1 MRLPEIGDVSSLR
14 SLGGDVARFPVSPFV
29 PGLPNQSREGLV
41 LAWAMDMWFYSIV
54 SVLCRL
60 GSSHPPAKGFCLLTS
75 IMETIAV
82 VIEMSSAPMDI

>member
-1 MRLPEIGDVSSLR
+1 MWLACQFPLCSWASKPEQRG
-14 SLGGDVARFPVSPFV
+14 LG
-29 PGLPNQSREGLV
+29 

-60 GSSHPPAKGFCLLTS
+60 GSSHPSAKGFCLLIS

-82 VIEMSSAPMDI
+82 VIVMSSAPMDI